1 MEPFYE
7 QIKDILLTKKAE
19 MLSALRAEDE
29 EFAQAINYKDTADP
43 GDVASGDVDMQMIDL
58 RRGQSSLALTKIEAA
73 LARLE
78 NGTYGICAKCGLMVD
93 KERLLAVPEAALCI
107 NCQAKSEKMRQP

>member
-1 MEPFYE
+1 MELFYE
-7 QIKDILLTKKAE
+7 QIKKILLTQRE
-19 MLSALRAEDE
+19 ETLNALRAEDQ
-29 EFAQAINYKDTADP
+29 EFTEAINSKDTSDP

-58 RRGQSSLALTKIEAA
+58 RRGQSSLALAKIEAA

-78 NGTYGICAKCGLMVD
+78 NGNYGICAKCGTMVD

-107 NCQAKSEKMRQP
+107 NCQAKAERGRLN